1 MNLTVNQA
9 VWLAAA
15 MMTYERFKK
24 NKVKSMEDIAL
35 VQVDIQKREL
45 RV

>member
-15 MMTYERFKK
+15 MMTYERF
-24 NKVKSMEDIAL
+24 NVY
-35 VQVDIQKREL
+35 L
-45 RV
+45 RSNLR